1 MKERNENARAYLSGL
16 FGAMQAD
23 DVKARDDR
31 NWRHQLAREKRA
43 DAIADAKEKRDNQ
56 IFDLNVK
63 LQNNKISAAEADAE
77 RKRVEAE
84 YADDLAKARLETEK
98 AKAGASKA
106 SASASNARA
115 GYYNRGGSGGNK
127 KRMTLT
133 IDGKT
138 TYYDTKEDYERAVQR
153 EAKRLGIKTHQ
164 YVKTTENDVMGAKK
178 RMSLLQNLSANLPVK
193 LKRHRIRRKVQQP
206 EIIVV
211 IKEKSNIINETLCLK
226 MRIK

>member
-1 MKERNENARAYLSGL
+1 MSGL

-84 YADDLAKARLETEK
+84 YADDLAKARLKLKELK
-98 AKAGASKA
+98 
-106 SASASNARA
+106 RA
-115 GYYNRGGSGGNK
+115 LQK
-127 KRMTLT
+127 LLLPHPML
-133 IDGKT
+133 
-138 TYYDTKEDYERAVQR
+138 E
-153 EAKRLGIKTHQ
+153 LGIIT
-164 YVKTTENDVMGAKK
+164 VVVVA
-178 RMSLLQNLSANLPVK
+178 A
-193 LKRHRIRRKVQQP
+193 IRKG
-206 EIIVV
+206 
-211 IKEKSNIINETLCLK
+211 
-226 MRIK
+226 